1 MKALIKDSALTLVL
15 AAVIYLVFQ
24 SILYQCVVEQTSME
38 PNIEEGQRIFVNKA
52 AYFFGKPER
61 GDIIV
66 FRKPEVNDEKPLI
79 KRVIGLPEEIVT
91 IEMGNVY
98 INGVRLDEPYLADY
112 PDYIFAGYTVPENHY
127 FVLGDN
133 RNGSYDSH
141 YGWTVDRDV
150 IIGKAWLN
158 IWPLDTW
165 GLAPNY
171 AFADTPN

>member
-1 MKALIKDSALTLVL
+1 MKALLKDSILTLVL
-15 AAVIYLVFQ
+15 AAVIYFMFQ
-24 SILYQCVVEQTSME
+24 TVLYQCVVEQTSME
-38 PNIEEGQRIFVNKA
+38 PNIAEGQRIFINKA
-52 AYFFGKPER
+52 VYFFGEPKR

-91 IEMGNVY
+91 IEMGIVY
-98 INGVRLDEPYLADY
+98 INSVPLDEPYLADY
-112 PDYIFAGYTVPENHY
+112 PDYMLAGYTVPENHY

-150 IIGKAWLN
+150 VIGKAWLN

-165 GLAPNY
+165 GFSPNY
-171 AFADTPN
+171 AFADN